1 MITVDNLL
9 TNINNYG
16 FDKFP
21 DLINKKDLK
30 VLKSLSTSVC
40 LPSFITENQSRL
52 LYKILYDH
60 RLHFK
65 IVEDNIIEILEHN
78 SWSKPFRIIDQ
89 IRKIYLSKNLD
100 GETVISIEYTH
111 NTAVRNQ
118 LHKFAKAEF
127 GQLSRVSGKALQY
140 NLTEKN
146 IVQLVDILKPY
157 KFEIDQKIQDFYE
170 IIKKYEI
177 SETKS
182 NYTFEEILPA
192 NLKIHL
198 EKECGPLD
206 SITSDIIF
214 DRSVR
219 YQYFSK
225 KSPKKPE
232 NLRENIIAR
241 EQPRVWVNSTEYN
254 LSEIFEIL
262 QSLNRLPA
270 LVVFDLSTPEGN
282 LEKLRNFSESLEKNK
297 ILENIGVYFRLEND
311 ATGQQFNKIIKDKNY
326 NSPLEQDTQV
336 ACIQSG
342 KLPKFF
348 LKDCKWSPKSVIML
362 GHGMRHTKTAV
373 YSSRCDLIINYT
385 EKESIME
392 NTFNLWRK

>member
-52 LYKILYDH
+52 LYKILHEH
-60 RLHFK
+60 RLYFK
-65 IVEDNIIEILEHN
+65 IVENDIIEILENN

-89 IRKIYLSKNLD
+89 IRKIYLSKNID

-111 NTAVRNQ
+111 NTTIRNQ

-127 GQLSRVSGKALQY
+127 GQISRVVGKALQY

-177 SETKS
+177 SAIKA

-198 EKECGPLD
+198 ENECGPLED
-206 SITSDIIF
+206 LTTDIIL
-214 DRSVR
+214 DRSIR

-232 NLRENIIAR
+232 NLKEKIISR
-241 EQPRVWVNSTEYN
+241 NQPRVWVNTSEHD
-254 LSEIFEIL
+254 LSEIFGIL
-262 QSLNRLPA
+262 QDLNRLPA

-282 LEKLRNFSESLEKNK
+282 LEKLKKFSESLEKNE
-297 ILENIGVYFRLEND
+297 IFENIGVYFRLEND
-311 ATGQQFNKIIKDKNY
+311 ATGQKFNAIIKEKNY
-326 NSPLEQDTQV
+326 NSPLNQDTQV

-348 LKDCKWSPKSVIML
+348 LKDCNWSPKSVIML
-362 GHGMRHTKTAV
+362 GHGMRHNKTAV
-373 YSSRCDLIINYT
+373 YSSRCDLVINFT